1 MELTIRPH
9 YLRTHPP
16 TSPSRVLG
24 LKTCATISGIL
35 VVFITWRRAWDF
47 ILFGVLVGTW
57 TCETGV
63 LQLHL
68 LILQDQG
75 LTLVLA
81 GLELMVFLH
90 QPSKCWVYACEP
102 LLSLL
107 SMESINFSSFLSTAL
122 HFICLLSFS
131 FCLQRLYSHRLG
143 KRYRCEGEELLSL
156 RDGKVCFSPIQK
168 NTIVS
173 GWIW

>member
-1 MELTIRPH
+1 MKKGMGFYFVWSFGGDLNMWDRCSTTPSFDITRPNF
-9 YLRTHPP
+9 T
-16 TSPSRVLG
+16 
-24 LKTCATISGIL
+24 
-35 VVFITWRRAWDF
+35 
-47 ILFGVLVGTW
+47 
-57 TCETGV
+57 
-63 LQLHL
+63 L
-68 LILQDQG
+68 L
-75 LTLVLA
+75 LA

-102 LLSLL
+102 LLSVL

-168 NTIVS
+168 KYHCVWLNMVDKKCKEIRWYFNKS
-173 GWIW
+173 